1 MLPAVEAWSL
11 NHWTAREVPIGYFT
25 LYIHRTAQQ
34 HESLRQFSTIK
45 IGLNVYLVIFTLK
58 SHTEEVMTNSWLAMD
73 VNNNEFYSPTI
84 IRTTKGNYKLLL
96 KAEPCLL
103 I

>member
-1 MLPAVEAWSL
+1 MYIYHNFLIHSSADGHPSCFHVLAIVNSAEM
-11 NHWTAREVPIGYFT
+11 NIGV
-25 LYIHRTAQQ
+25 
-34 HESLRQFSTIK
+34 
-45 IGLNVYLVIFTLK
+45 NVYLVIFTLK